1 MARLLYVVDP
11 MCSWCWGF
19 TGVRAEVGEEFPD
32 LEWQLVM
39 GGLAPDSDEPMDEE
53 TRAYVQDAWRAVAAK
68 TGAEFNHDF
77 WTECAP
83 RRSTY
88 PSCRAVI
95 VAGESGKAEEM
106 LAAIQHAYYRD
117 ARNPSDTEMLS
128 ALAADLGLGAAA
140 FEAGLRAPETQARL
154 EEDFALRSA
163 LGAFSFPSI
172 GLRDGHEAQLLTT
185 GWCDASTL
193 LGAIEAR
200 LSGSN

>member
-19 TGVRAEVGEEFPD
+19 TGVRREVSAEFPD

-106 LAAIQHAYYRD
+106 LAAIQRAYYQE
-117 ARNPSDTEMLS
+117 ARNPSDTETLS
-128 ALAADLGLGAAA
+128 ALAEDIGLDRAA
-140 FEAGLRAPETQARL
+140 FEAGLSASKTQEKL
-154 EEDFALRSA
+154 DGDFALRSA
-163 LGAFSFPSI
+163 IGAYSFPSV
-172 GLRDGHEAQLLTT
+172 GLLDGEEAQLIAT
-185 GWCDASTL
+185 GWCDAQ
-193 LGAIEAR
+193 A
-200 LSGSN
+200 LSDAVRESLN

>member
-1 MARLLYVVDP
+1 MAKLLYVVDP

-19 TGVRAEVGEEFPD
+19 TEVRAQLSREFPE

-39 GGLAPDSDEPMDEE
+39 GGLAPDSDEPMDEA
-53 TRAYVQDAWRAVAAK
+53 TKSYVQEAWRAVAAR

-106 LAAIQHAYYRD
+106 LAAIQRAYYQE
-117 ARNPSDTEMLS
+117 ARNPSDTETLT
-128 ALAADLGLGAAA
+128 ALAADIGLDPASFESALGSV
-140 FEAGLRAPETQARL
+140 ETQEKL
-154 EEDFALRSA
+154 DGHFALRSA
-163 LGAFSFPSI
+163 VGAYSFPSI
-172 GLRDGHEAQLLTT
+172 GLLDGDQARLLMS
-185 GWCDASTL
+185 GWCDVETASVDIR
-193 LGAIEAR
+193 AA
-200 LSGSN
+200 LS

>member
-1 MARLLYVVDP
+1 MAKLLYVVDP

-19 TGVRAEVGEEFPD
+19 TEIRAQVSEEFPD

-39 GGLAPDSDEPMDEE
+39 GGLAPDSDEPMDEA
-53 TRAYVQDAWRAVAAK
+53 TQSYVQEAWRAVAAR

-106 LAAIQHAYYRD
+106 LAAIQRAYYQE
-117 ARNPSDTEMLS
+117 AQNPSDTETLS
-128 ALAADLGLGAAA
+128 ALAADIGLDPAA
-140 FEAGLRAPETQARL
+140 FETALDSPETQTKL
-154 EEDFALRSA
+154 TEDFALRSA
-163 LGAFSFPSI
+163 IGAYSFPSV
-172 GLRDGHEAQLLTT
+172 GLLDGDQAQLLTT
-185 GWCDASTL
+185 GWCDAQ
-193 LGAIEAR
+193 A
-200 LSGSN
+200 LSDAVRESLN

>member
-1 MARLLYVVDP
+1 MAKLLYVVDP

-19 TGVRAEVGEEFPD
+19 TEVRAQVSEEFPD

-39 GGLAPDSDEPMDEE
+39 GGLAPDSDEPMDEA
-53 TRAYVQDAWRAVAAK
+53 TQSYVQEAWRAVAAR

-106 LAAIQHAYYRD
+106 LAAIQRAYYQE
-117 ARNPSDTEMLS
+117 AQNPSDTETLS
-128 ALAADLGLGAAA
+128 ALAADIGLDPAA
-140 FEAGLRAPETQARL
+140 FETALDSPETQTKL
-154 EEDFALRSA
+154 TEDFALRSA
-163 LGAFSFPSI
+163 IGAYSFPSV
-172 GLRDGHEAQLLTT
+172 GLLDGEDAQLIAT
-185 GWCDASTL
+185 GWCDAQALATAIR
-193 LGAIEAR
+193 GAI
-200 LSGSN
+200 

>member
-1 MARLLYVVDP
+1 MPRLLYVVDP

-19 TGVRAEVGEEFPD
+19 TGVRAEVSEEFPD

-53 TRAYVQDAWRAVAAK
+53 TRAYVQDAWRAVAQR

-95 VAGESGKAEEM
+95 VAGESGKSEEM
-106 LAAIQHAYYRD
+106 LAAIQRAYYQE
-117 ARNPSDTEMLS
+117 ARNPSDTETLT
-128 ALAADLGLGAAA
+128 ALAADIGLDPAA
-140 FEAGLRAPETQARL
+140 FETALHSPDTQTRL
-154 EEDFALRSA
+154 EGDFALRSA
-163 LGAFSFPSI
+163 IGAYSFPSV
-172 GLRDGHEAQLLTT
+172 GLLDGEEAQLVAT
-185 GWCDASTL
+185 GWCDAQ
-193 LGAIEAR
+193 A
-200 LSGSN
+200 LSDAVRESLRGF

>member
-1 MARLLYVVDP
+1 MPRLFYVVDP

-19 TGVRAEVGEEFPD
+19 TGVRREVSEEFPG

-53 TRAYVQDAWRAVAAK
+53 TRAYVQDAWRAVSQQ

-106 LAAIQHAYYRD
+106 LAAIQRAYYQE
-117 ARNPSDTEMLS
+117 ARNPSDTETLTT
-128 ALAADLGLGAAA
+128 LAADIGLDPAA
-140 FEAGLRAPETQARL
+140 FEAALHSPETQTKL
-154 EEDFALRSA
+154 ERDFALRSA
-163 LGAFSFPSI
+163 VGAYSFPSV
-172 GLRDGHEAQLLTT
+172 GLLDGEEAQLIAT
-185 GWCDASTL
+185 GWCAASVLTAAL
-193 LGAIEAR
+193 REA
-200 LSGSN
+200 L

>member
-19 TGVRAEVGEEFPD
+19 TGVRAEVSKELPD

-53 TRAYVQDAWRAVAAK
+53 TRAYVQDAWRAVAQR

-77 WTECAP
+77 WAECAP

-95 VAGESGKAEEM
+95 VAGESGKSEEM
-106 LAAIQHAYYRD
+106 LAAIQRAYYQE
-117 ARNPSDTEMLS
+117 ARNPSDTETLT
-128 ALAADLGLGAAA
+128 ALAADIGLDPAA
-140 FEAGLRAPETQARL
+140 FETALHSPDTQTRL
-154 EEDFALRSA
+154 EGDFALRSA
-163 LGAFSFPSI
+163 IGAYSFPSV
-172 GLRDGHEAQLLTT
+172 GLLDGEEAQLIAT
-185 GWCDASTL
+185 GWCDAQALSSS
-193 LGAIEAR
+193 IREA
-200 LSGSN
+200 L

>member
-1 MARLLYVVDP
+1 MPRLLYVVDP

-19 TGVRAEVGEEFPD
+19 TGVRREVSEELPD

-39 GGLAPDSDEPMDEE
+39 GGLAPDSDEPMDEA
-53 TRAYVQDAWRAVAAK
+53 TKTYVQDAWRAVAAR

-106 LAAIQHAYYRD
+106 LAAIQRTYYQE
-117 ARNPSDTEMLS
+117 ARNPSDAETLTG
-128 ALAADLGLGAAA
+128 LAADVGLDPAALGAA
-140 FEAGLRAPETQARL
+140 LDSPETQTKL
-154 EEDFALRSA
+154 ESDFALRSA
-163 LGAFSFPSI
+163 IGAYSFPSV
-172 GLRDGHEAQLLTT
+172 GLLDGDQAQLITT
-185 GWCDASTL
+185 GWCDAQALAS
-193 LGAIEAR
+193 AIRAA
-200 LSGSN
+200 L

>member
-1 MARLLYVVDP
+1 MAKLLYVVDP

-19 TGVRAEVGEEFPD
+19 TEIRREVSKAFPD

-39 GGLAPDSDEPMDEE
+39 GGLAPDSDEPMDEA
-53 TRAYVQDAWRAVAAK
+53 TKSYVQQAWRAVAAR

-106 LAAIQHAYYRD
+106 LAAIQRAYYQET
-117 ARNPSDTEMLS
+117 RNPSDIETL
-128 ALAADLGLGAAA
+128 AGLAADIGLDPAA
-140 FEAGLRAPETQARL
+140 FEVALHSPETQTQL
-154 EEDFALRSA
+154 TEDFALRSA
-163 LGAFSFPSI
+163 IGAYSFPSV
-172 GLRDGHEAQLLTT
+172 GLLDGDQAQPLTT
-185 GWCDASTL
+185 GWCEASVLTAAL
-193 LGAIEAR
+193 REA
-200 LSGSN
+200 L

>member
-1 MARLLYVVDP
+1 MPRLLYVVDP

-19 TGVRAEVGEEFPD
+19 TGVRREVSVAFPD

-53 TRAYVQDAWRAVAAK
+53 TRGYVQDTWRAVSQQ

-106 LAAIQHAYYRD
+106 LAAIQRAYYQE
-117 ARNPSDTEMLS
+117 ARNPSDTETLTT
-128 ALAADLGLGAAA
+128 LAADIGLDPAA
-140 FEAGLRAPETQARL
+140 FEAALHSPETQTKL
-154 EEDFALRSA
+154 ERDFALRSA
-163 LGAFSFPSI
+163 VGAYSFPSV
-172 GLRDGHEAQLLTT
+172 GLLDGEEAQLIAT
-185 GWCDASTL
+185 GWCAASVLTAAL
-193 LGAIEAR
+193 REA
-200 LSGSN
+200 L

>member
-1 MARLLYVVDP
+1 

-19 TGVRAEVGEEFPD
+19 TGVRREVSEELPD

-53 TRAYVQDAWRAVAAK
+53 TRGYVQDAWRAVSQR

-106 LAAIQHAYYRD
+106 LAAIQRAYYQE
-117 ARNPSDTEMLS
+117 ARNPSDTETLTT
-128 ALAADLGLGAAA
+128 LAADIGLDPAA
-140 FEAGLRAPETQARL
+140 FEAALHSPETQTKL
-154 EEDFALRSA
+154 ERDFALRSA
-163 LGAFSFPSI
+163 VGAYSFPSV
-172 GLRDGHEAQLLTT
+172 GLLDGEEAQLIAT
-185 GWCDASTL
+185 GWCAASVLTAAL
-193 LGAIEAR
+193 REA
-200 LSGSN
+200 L

>member
-1 MARLLYVVDP
+1 MPRLLYVVDP

-19 TGVRAEVGEEFPD
+19 TEVRREVSKELPD

-53 TRAYVQDAWRAVAAK
+53 TRGYVQDAWRAVAQR

-95 VAGESGKAEEM
+95 VAGESGKSEEM
-106 LAAIQHAYYRD
+106 LSAIQRAYYQE
-117 ARNPSDTEMLS
+117 ARNPSDTETLTS
-128 ALAADLGLGAAA
+128 LASDVGLDPAA
-140 FEAGLRAPETQARL
+140 FEAALHSPEIQTKL
-154 EEDFALRSA
+154 TEDFALRSA
-163 LGAFSFPSI
+163 IGAYSFPSV
-172 GLRDGHEAQLLTT
+172 GLLDGDQAQLLTT
-185 GWCDASTL
+185 GWCDAQALTD
-193 LGAIEAR
+193 AIRES
-200 LSGSN
+200 LN

>member
-19 TGVRAEVGEEFPD
+19 TGVLEEVKAELPEH
-32 LEWQLVM
+32 EWQLVM

-53 TRAYVQDAWRAVAAK
+53 TRAYVQDAWRSVAAR

-88 PSCRAVI
+88 PACRAVI

-106 LAAIQHAYYRD
+106 LAAIQKAYYLD
-117 ARNPSDTEMLS
+117 ARNPSDTETLT
-128 ALAADLGLGAAA
+128 ALAEDIGLDPAE
-140 FEAGLRAPETQARL
+140 FEPALHSPETQTRL
-154 EEDFALRSA
+154 EEDFVLRSA
-163 LGAFSFPSI
+163 IGAYSFPSV
-172 GLRDGHEAQLLTT
+172 GLSDGDEVRLVTT
-185 GWCDASTL
+185 GWADAPTLSST
-193 LGAIEAR
+193 IREA
-200 LSGSN
+200 L

>member
-1 MARLLYVVDP
+1 MAQLLYVVDP

-19 TGVRAEVGEEFPD
+19 TEIRREVSEAFPD

-39 GGLAPDSDEPMDEE
+39 GGLAPDSDEPMDEA
-53 TRAYVQDAWRAVAAK
+53 TKSYVQEAWRAVAAR

-106 LAAIQHAYYRD
+106 LAAIQRAYYQE
-117 ARNPSDTEMLS
+117 ARNPSDTETLT
-128 ALAADLGLGAAA
+128 ALAADIGLDPAA
-140 FEAGLRAPETQARL
+140 FEAALDSPETQTKL
-154 EEDFALRSA
+154 TEDFALRSA
-163 LGAFSFPSI
+163 IGAYSFPSV
-172 GLRDGHEAQLLTT
+172 GLLDGDQAQLITT
-185 GWCDASTL
+185 GWCDAPTL
-193 LGAIEAR
+193 SSSIREA
-200 LSGSN
+200 L

>member
-19 TGVRAEVGEEFPD
+19 TGVRAEVSEEFPD

-53 TRAYVQDAWRAVAAK
+53 TRGYVQDAWRAVAQR

-95 VAGESGKAEEM
+95 VAGESGKSEEM
-106 LAAIQHAYYRD
+106 LAAIQRAYYQE
-117 ARNPSDTEMLS
+117 ARNPSDTKTLT
-128 ALAADLGLGAAA
+128 ALAADIGLDPAA
-140 FEAGLRAPETQARL
+140 FETALHSPDTQTRL
-154 EEDFALRSA
+154 EGDFALCSA
-163 LGAFSFPSI
+163 IGAYSFPSV
-172 GLRDGHEAQLLTT
+172 GLLDGEEAQLVAT
-185 GWCDASTL
+185 GWCDAQ
-193 LGAIEAR
+193 A
-200 LSGSN
+200 LSDAVRESLRGF

>member
-1 MARLLYVVDP
+1 MPRLLYVVDP

-19 TGVRAEVGEEFPD
+19 TGVRREVSEAFPD

-39 GGLAPDSDEPMDEE
+39 GGLAPDSDEPMDEA
-53 TRAYVQDAWRAVAAK
+53 TRTYVQEAWRAVSQR

-106 LAAIQHAYYRD
+106 LAAIQRAYYQE
-117 ARNPSDTEMLS
+117 ARNPSDTETLT
-128 ALAADLGLGAAA
+128 ALAADIGLDPSE
-140 FEAGLRAPETQARL
+140 FELALHSPETQTQL
-154 EEDFALRSA
+154 TEDFALRSTI
-163 LGAFSFPSI
+163 GAYSFPSV
-172 GLRDGHEAQLLTT
+172 GLLEGDQAQLLTT
-185 GWCDASTL
+185 GWCDAQALAS
-193 LGAIEAR
+193 AIRAAV
-200 LSGSN
+200 